1 MYFLSQKLMST
12 NKFECNEFE
21 KYKWVDLF
29 WSYTYT
35 QYKPIYKYLVFQKHA
50 NFMYSYFPDGKSL

>member
-21 KYKWVDLF
+21 KYI
-29 WSYTYT
+29 YTIQT
-35 QYKPIYKYLVFQKHA
+35 NIQISSIPKTC
-50 NFMYSYFPDGKSL
+50 